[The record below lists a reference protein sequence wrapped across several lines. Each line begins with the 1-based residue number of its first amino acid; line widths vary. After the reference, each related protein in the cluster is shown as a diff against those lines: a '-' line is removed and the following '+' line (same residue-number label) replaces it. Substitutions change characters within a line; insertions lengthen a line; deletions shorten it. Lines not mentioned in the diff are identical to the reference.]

1 MAEIRKLAKDEYL
14 FKDGDAPDN
23 MYIVRKGGLAITK
36 SKNNA
41 EVVLA
46 EVGPGAMVGE
56 MALFDSKPRS
66 ANVKATKETEVVAL
80 PYKSLDAQ
88 LQQLPEW
95 VRAII
100 RTLNENLRDANK
112 KIKMLGQTE
121 TEEDRFPPQ
130 LINKLL
136 SIVSFV
142 GSSFGKKEDEG
153 LVVPSGQLRKF
164 TIQIFQE
171 PTNKMNSLTTALKDM
186 QILDI
191 IDLGEGRQKIIN
203 KKPEFLFQFVE
214 WYNEW
219 LFKPEKERIQLNAD
233 EVRLMNGII
242 HFAKKVEPD
251 KNGKRRINLQNVQNE
266 SMKETGSLIRAE
278 DFNPLI
284 EKGLCSEKI
293 MGTDGSIQVDIL
305 IEEIEKLV
313 ENFGMIT
320 TLKRL
325 LK

>member
-1 MAEIRKLAKDEYL
+1 MADIRKLAKDEYL

-23 MYIVRKGGLAITK
+23 MYIVKKGGLAITK
-36 SKNNA
+36 TKNNA

-46 EVGPGAMVGE
+46 EIGPGAMVGE
-56 MALFDSKPRS
+56 MGLFDSKPRS
-66 ANVKATKETEVVAL
+66 ANVKAIKETEVVSL

-121 TEEDRFPPQ
+121 TEEDRFPPH
-130 LINKLL
+130 LINKLI
-136 SIVSFV
+136 SIISFV
-142 GSSFGKKEDEG
+142 GASYGKKEPEG
-153 LVVPSGQLRKF
+153 LSVPPGQLRKV

-171 PTNKMNSLTTALKDM
+171 PTNKMTSMMNALKDM

-219 LFKPEKERIQLNAD
+219 LFKPEKERTQLNAD
-233 EVRLMNGII
+233 EIRILNGII

-251 KNGKRRINLQNVQNE
+251 KNGKRRLNLQHVQNE
-266 SMKETGSLIRAE
+266 SMKETGALIRAD
-278 DFNPLI
+278 DFQPLI
-284 EKGLCSEKI
+284 DKGLCSEKI
-293 MGTDGSIQVDIL
+293 MANDGIFVDI
-305 IEEIEKLV
+305 IIDDIEKLT
-313 ENFGMIT
+313 EYFGVIT

-325 LK
+325 LR